1 MKKPDFRL
9 WDGKKM
15 RYNAIVGNGQALYIP
30 DGLGEYKW
38 VNLAEVVAME
48 KTDFVD
54 EDRKVIYESDIL
66 EDKEGNIGAVVWI
79 KEWGMFGVL
88 VGDEFEDYI
97 NGGVK
102 KLEESLFWTFPVE
115 NFEFKKIGNIYEN
128 TNWNIEMSEQEFEEW
143 EALKRKPAE

>member
-48 KTDFVD
+48 KTDFVVKKPY
-54 EDRKVIYESDIL
+54 R
-66 EDKEGNIGAVVWI
+66 
-79 KEWGMFGVL
+79 L
-88 VGDEFEDYI
+88 VGPS
-97 NGGVK
+97 NGK
-102 KLEESLFWTFPVE
+102 
-115 NFEFKKIGNIYEN
+115 
-128 TNWNIEMSEQEFEEW
+128 
-143 EALKRKPAE
+143 

>member
-1 MKKPDFRL
+1 MKRPDYRL

-15 RYNAIVGNGQALYIP
+15 RYNAIVGNGQALYIT
-30 DGLGEYKW
+30 DGTGEYKW
-38 VNLAEVVAME
+38 TNLAEIIAME
-48 KTDFVD
+48 KTGF
-54 EDRKVIYESDIL
+54 EDTEFKFIWESDIL
-66 EDKEGNIGAVVWI
+66 EDKEGNIAVVAWI
-79 KEWGMFGVL
+79 KEWGIFGVL